1 MLEME
6 GANDEVVRIDGN
18 PPLRTMDNGILQEL
32 SVYSVYLHSTKKGLA
47 VTEDEL
53 KTAGKELI
61 EYLQKEYD
69 LE

>member
-1 MLEME
+1 VK
-6 GANDEVVRIDGN
+6 VVRINGS
-18 PPLRTMDNGILQEL
+18 PPPRIIDSEILQEL
-32 SVYSVYLHSTKKGLA
+32 SVYSAYLHSTKKGLA
-47 VTEDEL
+47 VTESEL